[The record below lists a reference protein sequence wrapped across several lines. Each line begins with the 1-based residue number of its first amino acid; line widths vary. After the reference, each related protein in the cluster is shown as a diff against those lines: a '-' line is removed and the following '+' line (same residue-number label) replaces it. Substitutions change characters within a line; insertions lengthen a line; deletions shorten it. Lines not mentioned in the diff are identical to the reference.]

1 MARSMSEFVLAQV
14 LKYHRRLDHFAAE
27 QRAGRWSFALPE
39 PPRATRVGIMGLGEL
54 GRHAAGVL
62 VGQGFTV
69 RGWSRSPREL
79 PGGTAFAGA
88 EGLENFLGG
97 TDVLVC
103 LLPLTP
109 ATRGMLDARLL
120 AGLPP
125 GARLVNV
132 GRGAHLVEAD
142 LLVALDDG
150 RLAHATLDCFAE
162 EPLPPG
168 HPFWSHPRIDV
179 TPHVAAFADP
189 ESAADEVA
197 ENLRRLRD
205 GRPLRHLVDRAQG
218 Y

>member
-1 MARSMSEFVLAQV
+1 
-14 LKYHRRLDHFAAE
+14 
-27 QRAGRWSFALPE
+27 
-39 PPRATRVGIMGLGEL
+39 
-54 GRHAAGVL
+54 
-62 VGQGFTV
+62 
-69 RGWSRSPREL
+69 SPREL
-79 PGGTAFAGA
+79 PGGMAFAGA

-109 ATRGMLDARLL
+109 ATRGILDARLL

-189 ESAADEVA
+189 ESAAVEVA
-197 ENLRRLRD
+197 ENL
-205 GRPLRHLVDRAQG
+205 
-218 Y
+218 